1 MGPRKQQMPAAV
13 TTQFSSDDHSM
24 LWTVFC
30 FTSEVAFILRCC
42 RLGVMLYNAALEQ
55 LDAEDFSCHN
65 TSLVTTA
72 HNWYSCAASASE
84 ADGTDT

>member
-1 MGPRKQQMPAAV
+1 
-13 TTQFSSDDHSM
+13 
-24 LWTVFC
+24 
-30 FTSEVAFILRCC
+30 
-42 RLGVMLYNAALEQ
+42 MLYNAALEQ